1 MDISNFR
8 SGRTY
13 VDTIHIPVS
22 LPLEEVGQEK
32 TVDGRLPPHD
42 RTLA

>member
-1 MDISNFR
+1 MDVSNFR
-8 SGRTY
+8 SGKAC

-32 TVDGRLPPHD
+32 TVDGRLPLHD
-42 RTLA
+42 RTL